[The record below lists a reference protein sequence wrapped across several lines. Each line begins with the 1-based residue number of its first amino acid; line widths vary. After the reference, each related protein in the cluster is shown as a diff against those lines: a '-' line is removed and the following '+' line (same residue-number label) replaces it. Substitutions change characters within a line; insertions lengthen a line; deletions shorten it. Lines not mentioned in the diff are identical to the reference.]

1 MKKEKL
7 APEQEILLYE
17 REYMTED
24 ELSDSFAEFIRK
36 KRKEVL
42 SPTGKEGIS
51 IQEHADLLGLSKG
64 MYQKILNKSK
74 KQSLKIILKNN
85 LL

>member
-24 ELSDSFAEFIRK
+24 ELSDSLAEFILK
-36 KRKEVL
+36 KRKDVL
-42 SPTGKEGIS
+42 SPNCKE
-51 IQEHADLLGLSKG
+51 
-64 MYQKILNKSK
+64 
-74 KQSLKIILKNN
+74 
-85 LL
+85 